1 LFVSGSDRFQSH
13 VVVVVGAN
21 EPVGSACVEL
31 FRRQGA
37 TVIGIDVIGDGSA
50 FHVVADRID
59 RDCGRVDVLVY
70 AISAME
76 QSGRGLLGLS
86 LDRWHEIIEVN
97 MTGLLICVRE
107 LAGLLRRA
115 PHASVVIQA
124 SVDGHLG
131 NPHVPAYSV
140 TKGAQVIMTHMLAAE
155 LADDGIRVNCVA
167 LAGIPIH
174 VGALSDEFRAS
185 TVRETPLGRLGHAS
199 EVAQAVAFLA
209 SSESSY
215 VTGASLTVD
224 GGRLAVTPGTSLG
237 RS

>member
-1 LFVSGSDRFQSH
+1 VSAGDRFERH
-13 VVVVVGAN
+13 VVVVVGAG
-21 EPVGSACVEL
+21 EPVGSACVDL

-37 TVIGIDVIGDGSA
+37 TVVEVDVVGDRSA
-50 FHVVADRID
+50 FRTVADGIEQD
-59 RDCGRVDVLVY
+59 HGRVDILVY
-70 AISAME
+70 ATSAME
-76 QSGRGLLGLS
+76 QSGQGLLGLS
-86 LDRWHEIIEVN
+86 LDVWHEIIDVN
-97 MTGLLICVRE
+97 LTGLLICVRE
-107 LAGLLRRA
+107 LADLLRRA

-167 LAGIPIH
+167 LAGIPMH
-174 VGALSDEFRAS
+174 VGALSEEFRAK
-185 TVRETPLGRLGHAS
+185 TVRETPLGRLGQPS
-199 EVAQAVAFLA
+199 EVAQAIAFLA

-237 RS
+237 RHT